1 MNHNYTQIS
10 VRLKHKYVVESKK
23 QVTEESCTISI
34 YIELKKRQNKVIYC
48 YSCDRSFWSQVV
60 KKLAEKTH
68 PLALI

>member
-48 YSCDRSFWSQVV
+48 YSCDHR
-60 KKLAEKTH
+60 
-68 PLALI
+68 